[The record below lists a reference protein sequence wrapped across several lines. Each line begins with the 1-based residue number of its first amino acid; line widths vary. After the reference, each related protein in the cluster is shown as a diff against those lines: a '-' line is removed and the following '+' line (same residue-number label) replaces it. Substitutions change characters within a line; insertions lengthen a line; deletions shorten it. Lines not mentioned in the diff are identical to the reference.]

1 MDIRH
6 GMNEGNMLLVVFR
19 VFEKVN
25 HVTYGILVGII

>member
-19 VFEKVN
+19 VF
-25 HVTYGILVGII
+25 